1 MCKAIFVL
9 FVLLFIIVLV
19 LIPVF
24 EIIGETLKEE
34 DENEKFI
41 RQYKN
46 YS

>member
-19 LIPVF
+19 LVPVF
-24 EIIGETLKEE
+24 EIIGEALKED

-41 RQYKN
+41 QQYKN

>member
-24 EIIGETLKEE
+24 EIIGEALKE
-34 DENEKFI
+34 DERYEKFI

>member
-1 MCKAIFVL
+1 MCKTIFVL

-24 EIIGETLKEE
+24 EIIGETLKED